1 MCLMD
6 LGPVKERHLKS
17 RKQEVYRRIRSQKTK
32 VTGGTA
38 WQSATDGKLWAWI
51 EWFCLRLGLP
61 AEGSTGPSKV
71 KSVTHQPCLGCLY
84 LPPCQSLS
92 FSELGANLLK

>member
-71 KSVTHQPCLGCLY
+71 KSVNSPTTFRMSVLASMPIFFHFGGQLT
-84 LPPCQSLS
+84 
-92 FSELGANLLK
+92 